1 VCGFIGAQAQIDT
14 KASGGKNPLVE
25 LAQAIDIMGS
35 SRDTELDAIRG
46 EKVADDWRE
55 DPRLSQQAADPGHGV
70 DASNAAGSMEAFM
83 GSFGTP
89 PPPSSGEGGEG
100 S

>member
-14 KASGGKNPLVE
+14 EKTGGKNPLVE

-35 SRDTELDAIRG
+35 PQDKELDAMRG
-46 EKVADDWRE
+46 PKVADDWRE
-55 DPRLSQQAADPGHGV
+55 DPRLSQQAADPEHGV
-70 DASNAAGSMEAFM
+70 DASNAAGSMEGFM
-83 GSFGTP
+83 AAFGTP
-89 PPPSSGEGGEG
+89 PPPGGEG